1 MGGGEERF
9 LFSAE
14 FFILLFFLVS
24 FYYGDVSQEG
34 HWNSERQKDSFTR
47 LCDKLGAHCRY
58 CHKEG
63 HWKSECP
70 ENPDRQQK
78 MVELP
83 FLDVTHPPRKRQR
96 RR

>member
-1 MGGGEERF
+1 MVFIFGRVFHYVVIFG
-9 LFSAE
+9 
-14 FFILLFFLVS
+14 FILMPRCE
-24 FYYGDVSQEG
+24 QEG
-34 HWNSERQKDSFTR
+34 HCNSERQKESFTR
-47 LCDKLGAHCRY
+47 LCDKYGEHCRY

>member
-1 MGGGEERF
+1 MGGRRSGF
-9 LFSAE
+9 YFTAE
-14 FFILLFFLVS
+14 FFIMLLFLVS
-24 FYYGDVSQEG
+24 FRYRDVSQEG
-34 HWNSERQKDSFTR
+34 HWNSERQKESFTR
-47 LCDKLGAHCRY
+47 LCDKFGEHCRY

-78 MVELP
+78 MFEVPLHE
-83 FLDVTHPPRKRQR
+83 TRPPRKRQR

>member
-1 MGGGEERF
+1 MGGGGVVFIFGRVF
-9 LFSAE
+9 HFVV
-14 FFILLFFLVS
+14 FFVS
-24 FYYGDVSQEG
+24 FYSGDVSQEG
-34 HWNSERQKDSFTR
+34 HWNSERQKESFTR
-47 LCDKLGAHCRY
+47 LCDKYGEHCRY

-78 MVELP
+78 MFEVPLHE
-83 FLDVTHPPRKRQR
+83 TRPPRKRQR